1 MSDTIDYDYKWYK
14 LNDNELKVIIM
25 INYLS
30 EDTCKYNGTLKKM
43 REWQNIK
50 SDNSKNIKDGLQ
62 GLKNKGYIDY
72 IVKGR
77 TYYITIIKKH
87 TQHIVKLEKNWI
99 DIAKNYVCEDKDKPA
114 WITRIR
120 VFAFI
125 YYHKIFSFNRYEY
138 LTYIYCKKRF
148 DEGADK
154 ETITREIPRY
164 EFIINQERIAPILSI
179 SSGTVGSAL
188 KHINLQYKD
197 LNEITLNKERKCFPI
212 LFDKEGKAIDYRTIG
227 TKIDFEISSY

>member
-1 MSDTIDYDYKWYK
+1 MSDTIDYFYKWYR
-14 LNDNELKVIIM
+14 LNDNELKTIIM

-30 EDTCKYNGTLKKM
+30 EDNCKYKGTLKEM

-50 SDNSKNIKDGLQ
+50 SENNTNIKNGLE

-72 IVKGR
+72 TVKGR

-87 TQHIVKLEKNWI
+87 TEHIIKLEREWI

-114 WITRIR
+114 WITRVR

-125 YYHKIFSFNRYEY
+125 YYHETFSFNRYNY
-138 LTYIYCKKRF
+138 LTSIYCKKRI
-148 DEGADK
+148 DEGADLK
-154 ETITREIPRY
+154 TITREIPRY
-164 EFIINQERIAPILSI
+164 EFVINQERIAPILSI
-179 SSGTVGSAL
+179 SSGTVGNAL

-197 LNEITLNKERKCFPI
+197 FNEITLNKKPKWSPT
-212 LFDKEGKAIDYRTIG
+212 LFDEKGNAIDYRITG
-227 TKIDFEISSY
+227 TKIDFRISGF